1 MKFLFDLDGTVT
13 SEETLPI
20 IANHFNCVEQISEL
34 TAKTVQGNVPFI
46 ESFIRRVNILGAYSV
61 SETTRLLS
69 EVPLYPAIAKFIE
82 EHKEDCVIVTG
93 NLTCWCEG
101 LFKKI
106 GCQCYGSEAL
116 CEDDKVVKLKTILR
130 KEQIVDQY
138 KALGETVVFIGDGN
152 NDLEAMRHANVSIAT
167 GLTHNPAQSLMS
179 ICDYVIFNEQALV
192 RQMRQ
197 LCGEYDD
204 EKSVVISCAGIG
216 SRLGLGLTK
225 ALVQING
232 NSLISWQL
240 KLFKDVKDVRI
251 VIGFQGGEIIEEV
264 RKYRDDVIFCY
275 NHRYFETKTGASYY
289 LGARHANH
297 ETLEWDGDLLVHPDD
312 VKKLLATSGEFIC
325 YADKTSDDAVFVQT
339 NENGDVL
346 CFSREQGDYEWTGPA
361 CMNKQHLIYST
372 QNVFNMFEPYCP
384 MKGIKVRAYDIDTY
398 NDYIRV
404 SEITK
409 DWEGYKHERN
419 WIG

>member
-204 EKSVVISCAGIG
+204 KKSVVISCA
-216 SRLGLGLTK
+216 
-225 ALVQING
+225 
-232 NSLISWQL
+232 
-240 KLFKDVKDVRI
+240 D
-251 VIGFQGGEIIEEV
+251 
-264 RKYRDDVIFCY
+264 RKSV
-275 NHRYFETKTGASYY
+275 
-289 LGARHANH
+289 
-297 ETLEWDGDLLVHPDD
+297 V
-312 VKKLLATSGEFIC
+312 
-325 YADKTSDDAVFVQT
+325 
-339 NENGDVL
+339 
-346 CFSREQGDYEWTGPA
+346 
-361 CMNKQHLIYST
+361 
-372 QNVFNMFEPYCP
+372 
-384 MKGIKVRAYDIDTY
+384 
-398 NDYIRV
+398 
-404 SEITK
+404 
-409 DWEGYKHERN
+409 
-419 WIG
+419 

>member
-34 TAKTVQGNVPFI
+34 TARTVQGNVPFI

-312 VKKLLATSGEFIC
+312 VKNLLATSGEFIC

-409 DWEGYKHERN
+409 DWEV
-419 WIG
+419 

>member
-34 TAKTVQGNVPFI
+34 TARTVQGNVPFI
-46 ESFIRRVNILGAYSV
+46 ESFICRVNILGAYSV

-297 ETLEWDGDLLVHPDD
+297 EILEWDGDLLVHPDD
-312 VKKLLATSGEFIC
+312 VKNLLATSGEFIC

-346 CFSREQGDYEWTGPA
+346 CFSREHGDYEWTGPA

-372 QNVFNMFEPYCP
+372 QNVYNMFEPYCP

-409 DWEGYKHERN
+409 DWK
-419 WIG
+419 

>member
-152 NDLEAMRHANVSIAT
+152 NDLEAMRHANVSLAT

-409 DWEGYKHERN
+409 DWEV
-419 WIG
+419 

>member
-232 NSLISWQL
+232 SSLISWQL

-297 ETLEWDGDLLVHPDD
+297 GTLEWDGDLLVHPDD

-409 DWEGYKHERN
+409 DWEV
-419 WIG
+419 

>member
-34 TAKTVQGNVPFI
+34 TARTVQGNVPFI

-297 ETLEWDGDLLVHPDD
+297 EILEWDGDLLVHPDD
-312 VKKLLATSGEFIC
+312 VKNLLATSGEFIC

-409 DWEGYKHERN
+409 DWEV
-419 WIG
+419 

>member
-69 EVPLYPAIAKFIE
+69 EVPLYPTIAKFIE

-264 RKYRDDVIFCY
+264 RKYREDVIFCY

-409 DWEGYKHERN
+409 DWN
-419 WIG
+419 

>member
-13 SEETLPI
+13 SKETLPI
-20 IANHFNCVEQISEL
+20 ISEHFGCTEQIAEL
-34 TAKTVQGNVPFI
+34 TTRTVAGNVPFI
-46 ESFIRRVNILGAYSV
+46 ESFIRRVNILGKYSV
-61 SETTRLLS
+61 KETSDLLT
-69 EVPLYPAIAKFIE
+69 EVPLYSGVAKFILD
-82 EHKEDCVIVTG
+82 HPEDCIIVTG

-106 GCQCYGSEAL
+106 GCQCYGSTAEVV
-116 CEDDKVVKLKTILR
+116 DDEVVKLKTILR

-152 NDLEAMRHANVSIAT
+152 NDLEAMRHANISIAA

-179 ICDYVIFNEQALV
+179 ICDYVIFNENALV
-192 RQMRQ
+192 RQLRQ
-197 LCGEYDD
+197 LCGEFSSG
-204 EKSVVISCAGIG
+204 KSVVISCAGIG

-232 NSLISWQL
+232 GSLISWQL
-240 KLFKDVKDVRI
+240 KLFKDVEDLRL
-251 VIGFQGGEIIEEV
+251 VIGFQGTEIIEEV

-275 NHRYFETKTGASYY
+275 NHRYFETKTGASYF
-289 LGARHANH
+289 LGARHANP

-312 VKKLLATSGEFIC
+312 VKMLLETSGEFIC
-325 YADKTSDDAVFVQT
+325 YGDITSEDTVCVRV
-339 NENGDVL
+339 NENGEVL
-346 CFSREQGDYEWTGPA
+346 SFSRDGGDYEWTGPA
-361 CMNKQHLIYST
+361 CMDKKHLTYSS

-384 MKGIKVRAYDIDTY
+384 MRGIKVRAYDIDTY

-404 SEITK
+404 SQITK
-409 DWEGYKHERN
+409 DW
-419 WIG
+419 IL

>member
-46 ESFIRRVNILGAYSV
+46 ESFIRRVNILGTYSV

-384 MKGIKVRAYDIDTY
+384 MKGLKVRAYDIDTY

-409 DWEGYKHERN
+409 DWN
-419 WIG
+419 